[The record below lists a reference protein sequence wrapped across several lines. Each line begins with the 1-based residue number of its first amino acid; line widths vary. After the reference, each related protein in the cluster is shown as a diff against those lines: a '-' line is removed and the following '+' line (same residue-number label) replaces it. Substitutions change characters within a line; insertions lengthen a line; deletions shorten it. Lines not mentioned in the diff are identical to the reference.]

1 MKKLFTPQYT
11 ITNDILNNI
20 AEITAA
26 REIILNSPLIPKWE
40 VSLRKDAI
48 IRNAHASTGIEG
60 NPLSLSEVSELAA
73 GRDVS
78 ATRRSKQ
85 EVLNYLDVL
94 EHLSDLVSDD
104 QIAEDII
111 LNIHKLLTKET
122 LDNPEDVGRY
132 RNRQVVVGNRVT
144 GEVIYMPPD
153 TRDVP
158 RLMKE
163 FMEWLNS
170 EEAEKIHP
178 VLVAGISHY
187 EFVRIHPFI
196 DGNGRCARTLATLIL
211 FLSGFDTKRFFALD
225 DYYDSDRPSY
235 YVALKSVD
243 KETRDLTKWLEYFT
257 EGVKV
262 SLSAVKERV
271 LRLSSEKLR
280 KDKKGQIA
288 LTERQMRIIEHIN
301 MSGNITNRD
310 VRKMFTLSN
319 RVALDEINKLIELEI
334 LEPKGKGRSTHYVL
348 L

>member
-1 MKKLFTPQYT
+1 M
-11 ITNDILNNI
+11 
-20 AEITAA
+20 
-26 REIILNSPLIPKWE
+26 
-40 VSLRKDAI
+40 
-48 IRNAHASTGIEG
+48 
-60 NPLSLSEVSELAA
+60 
-73 GRDVS
+73 
-78 ATRRSKQ
+78 
-85 EVLNYLDVL
+85 L

-163 FMEWLNS
+163 FMEWLHS

-211 FLSGFDTKRFFALD
+211 FFSGFDTKRFFALD

-262 SLSAVKERV
+262 SLSALKERV

-301 MSGNITNRD
+301 MSGNITNRE

-334 LEPKGKGRSTHYVL
+334 LAPKGKGRSIHYVL
-348 L
+348 I

>member
-1 MKKLFTPQYT
+1 MYTMKKLFTPQYR

-170 EEAEKIHP
+170 KEAEKIHP

-211 FLSGFDTKRFFALD
+211 FFSGFDTKRFFALD

-243 KETRDLTKWLEYFT
+243 KETRDLTKWLEYYRT
-257 EGVKV
+257 GDIR
-262 SLSAVKERV
+262 A
-271 LRLSSEKLR
+271 
-280 KDKKGQIA
+280 
-288 LTERQMRIIEHIN
+288 
-301 MSGNITNRD
+301 
-310 VRKMFTLSN
+310 
-319 RVALDEINKLIELEI
+319 
-334 LEPKGKGRSTHYVL
+334 
-348 L
+348 